1 MQSDVQ
7 SFPKCCTTSLT
18 RYTELSRSCVRPL
31 ASRDEVTLPGCAMTS
46 LDHMLVLGR
55 RRKCDVVF
63 TPQAKGSIRHRLGFS
78 IAVPTR
84 VL

>member
-1 MQSDVQ
+1 
-7 SFPKCCTTSLT
+7 
-18 RYTELSRSCVRPL
+18 
-31 ASRDEVTLPGCAMTS
+31 MTS

-78 IAVPTR
+78 IAVRTM
-84 VL
+84 VLVGLLL